1 MSILN
6 KTTEPRKIYAY
17 KPHNVTA
24 KALIAFTRNLYK
36 TLAGNYGG
44 HCTLNEVRIMNQV
57 FWCHLDGQCCSVPAL
72 QKVTGIP
79 LTTVSRIVT
88 NLLSDGWLSE
98 QQDPTDGRKRIIS
111 LGLRALK
118 WAYDDID
125 EQVQWFD
132 DFRERGLPK

>member
-1 MSILN
+1 
-6 KTTEPRKIYAY
+6 
-17 KPHNVTA
+17 
-24 KALIAFTRNLYK
+24 
-36 TLAGNYGG
+36 
-44 HCTLNEVRIMNQV
+44 MNQV

-72 QKVTGIP
+72 QKVTSIP